1 MGTTRSFR
9 AFAALSALTLFDAC
23 ATLPVREDDAMP
35 HGAETSRA
43 LITARQLQST
53 SFTTTQDAL
62 RTIRPLLFTQR
73 AAFAVRDPNRGY
85 PVLYVDGLFQ
95 GGLDMLNTIPLT
107 AVRSIQILSA
117 SEAHA
122 LFGRFHPGGVVE
134 VNIRR

>member
-9 AFAALSALTLFDAC
+9 AFAALSTLTLFGAC
-23 ATLPVREDDAMP
+23 ATLPAKESGDLP
-35 HGAETSRA
+35 YGAETSRA
-43 LITARQLQST
+43 VITARQLQSV

-62 RTIRPLLFTQR
+62 RVLRPLIFTQR
-73 AAFAVRDPNRGY
+73 APFAVRDPYRGY
-85 PVLYVDGLFQ
+85 AVLYVDGQLQ
-95 GGLDMLNTIPLT
+95 GSLEMLNTIPLQ
-107 AVRSIQILSA
+107 AVRSIQILSG